1 VYDVADPYQ
10 PVRIGYFDTH
20 YQEPLGGP
28 YPTLAY
34 QGAWGAYP
42 YLPSG
47 NVLVSDMQNGL
58 YVLDVSA
65 MTGIS
70 NPSADNQTV
79 VFPNPA
85 KSGEIIRVKSTKF
98 KNQEVVISVID
109 ALGKIISKS
118 TTTFDGFID
127 IKTTNL
133 SSGVYTL
140 RLESGGE
147 NLTNRVVVY

>member
-1 VYDVADPYQ
+1 
-10 PVRIGYFDTH
+10 
-20 YQEPLGGP
+20 
-28 YPTLAY
+28 
-34 QGAWGAYP
+34 
-42 YLPSG
+42 
-47 NVLVSDMQNGL
+47 
-58 YVLDVSA
+58 

-85 KSGEIIRVKSTKF
+85 KTGEIIRLKSTKF
-98 KNQEVVISVID
+98 KNQEVVVSVID

-127 IKTTNL
+127 IKTANL

-147 NLTNRVVVY
+147 DLTNRVVVY